1 MQIHETKGEM
11 AYPVRFSDTRPHY
24 RDRSILYAGI
34 EGKDWN
40 DYFPTIEKKITLPL
54 ILQILG
60 TRDSKWKRAN

>member
-24 RDRSILYAGI
+24 RDRSILYAEI

-40 DYFPTIEKKITLPL
+40 CTIIF
-54 ILQILG
+54 QQ
-60 TRDSKWKRAN
+60 

>member
-40 DYFPTIEKKITLPL
+40 CTIIFQQYKK
-54 ILQILG
+54 
-60 TRDSKWKRAN
+60 K